1 MVPVQSG
8 FTVYVPVK
16 VVWNKLPFPLA
27 VKVVVVAPFP
37 SKVCVPTSAN
47 GPARAVGVTTNPVPV
62 YAKVPW
68 RLALEHP
75 LSAALIVG
83 TMPRASA
90 LTAAIVKVVAMV
102 LRFMIISFAFI
113 SCSIQGGD
121 SDYLFSFRWYRQD
134 RTAKAATFYNFFCQR
149 RRGWPWA
156 YPLRKS
162 PRC

>member
-37 SKVCVPTSAN
+37 LKVCVPTSAN

-83 TMPRASA
+83 AVPRASA
-90 LTAAIVKVVAMV
+90 LTAAIVTVFAMV

-121 SDYLFSFRWYRQD
+121 HSDYPVLL
-134 RTAKAATFYNFFCQR
+134 
-149 RRGWPWA
+149 
-156 YPLRKS
+156 PLVQARSDGKS
-162 PRC
+162 GHVL